1 MHSTRR
7 SFLKSASALTFGSA
21 LAPGI
26 SLALEED
33 PASSRSKRTLVVVFL
48 RGGMDGLNLI
58 VPHGEK
64 AYYDLRPGI
73 AIPRPGTEGGALDL
87 DGRFGL
93 HPAAAALAPLFDEGL
108 AVALHAVGHARNTR
122 SHFEEQDLWETA
134 VAGHGLATDGW
145 LNRHLATSRG
155 RGPVRALALGN
166 RLPRSL
172 RGDSQALALRGLSDL
187 TLPGD
192 SSSLDATLEAMQ
204 RAYGGSRAEGG
215 AAGLLSRGGT
225 ASLDALRQLQAVA
238 AEPYTPVVEFPDTDL
253 GRRCGEATRLIRSD
267 LGLELVELDLGGW
280 DTHQGQGGLAGTFA
294 NNLRQLSEALAAM
307 VRNLQERLDDVLIVT
322 LTEFGRTAA
331 QNGTNGTDHGWA
343 SCSLIFGGGLRPAG
357 GGKPRKLLGRWPG
370 LAPEELN
377 QRRDLAHTTDFRDLY
392 AECLGFLGNSELESV
407 LPGHE
412 VRPVGLLREA

>member
-1 MHSTRR
+1 MLVTRR
-7 SFLKSASALTFGSA
+7 SFLESASTLTLGTA

-26 SLALEED
+26 SLALEEH
-33 PASSRSKRTLVVVFL
+33 PLSTGGKPTLVVVFL

-58 VPHGEK
+58 VPHADE
-64 AYYDLRPGI
+64 AYYDLRPNI
-73 AIPRPGTEGGALDL
+73 AIPRPGAQGGALDL

-122 SHFEEQDLWETA
+122 SHFLEQDLWETA
-134 VAGHGLATDGW
+134 VADHGLATAGW

-172 RGDSQALALRGLSDL
+172 RGTVQALALRGLSDL

-192 SSSLDATLEAMQ
+192 SESLEATLKAM
-204 RAYGGSRAEGG
+204 RRSYGGSQADAG
-215 AAGLLSRGGT
+215 ASGLLSRAGT

-238 AEPYTPVVEFPDTDL
+238 ARPYTPVVEFPDTDL
-253 GRRCGEATRLIRSD
+253 GRRCAEASRLIKSD

-280 DTHQGQGGLAGTFA
+280 DTHQGQGGVAGTFA
-294 NNLRQLSEALAAM
+294 DNLRQLSEALAAM
-307 VRNLQERLDDVLIVT
+307 VRDLQERLDDVLIVT

-343 SCSLIFGGGLRPAG
+343 SCSLILGGPLRPQG
-357 GGKPRKLLGRWPG
+357 GRPPRKVLGRWPG

-377 QRRDLAHTTDFRDLY
+377 QGRDLAHTTDFRDLY
-392 AECLGFLGNSELESV
+392 AECLGFLGNSELERV

>member
-1 MHSTRR
+1 VTRR
-7 SFLKSASALTFGSA
+7 SFLKSASTVTLGTA

-33 PASSRSKRTLVVVFL
+33 PVSTHRKPTLVVVFL

-58 VPHGEK
+58 VPHGEQ
-64 AYYDLRPGI
+64 AYYDLRPSI
-73 AIPRPGTEGGALDL
+73 AIPKPGTPGGALDL
-87 DGRFGL
+87 DGTFGL

-122 SHFEEQDLWETA
+122 SHFVEQDLWETA
-134 VAGHGLATDGW
+134 IADHGLATAGW

-172 RGDSQALALRGLSDL
+172 RGDVQTIALRGLSDL

-192 SSSLDATLEAMQ
+192 TKSLDATLEAMQ
-204 RAYGGSRAEGG
+204 RAYGGSQTKAG

-238 AEPYTPVVEFPDTDL
+238 AKPYTPVVEFPATDL
-253 GRRCGEATRLIRSD
+253 GRRCAEASRLIKSD

-280 DTHQGQGGLAGTFA
+280 DTHQGQGGVAGTFA

-307 VRNLQERLDDVLIVT
+307 VRDLQERLDDILIVT
-322 LTEFGRTAA
+322 LTEFGRTAR
-331 QNGTNGTDHGWA
+331 QNGSNGTDHGWA
-343 SCSLIFGGGLRPAG
+343 SCSLVFGGGLRPAG
-357 GGKPRKLLGRWPG
+357 GGKPRKVLGHWPG
-370 LAPEELN
+370 LAPEDLH

-392 AECLGFLGNSELESV
+392 AECLGFLGNSELETV
-407 LPGHE
+407 LPGHK
-412 VRPVGLLREA
+412 VRPLGLLREA